1 MVDNDDEEIESGK
14 DRSEVSC
21 PTGCCERMATSTH
34 TSLSPI
40 TRKSLRCSSEPVNFS
55 HPHPIFSSLR
65 SALKGESTV
74 HSHWI
79 ATEWNG
85 VSWEFGYRNRYEDDN
100 DSSFCD

>member
-40 TRKSLRCSSEPVNFS
+40 TRKSLKELVLSVQQPFPPSHLLLSPQIGSE
-55 HPHPIFSSLR
+55 
-65 SALKGESTV
+65 G
-74 HSHWI
+74 
-79 ATEWNG
+79 
-85 VSWEFGYRNRYEDDN
+85 
-100 DSSFCD
+100 